1 MKIHFSIVPLIVLVA
16 FLFIN
21 PLNTKAQLP
30 GLGISFQA
38 IARDKMDNPAK
49 DRKIYVQTSIL
60 QNTNSTNSIYTEIHQ
75 STTDVSGIFH
85 ISIGQGNRISGTAN
99 NLLSIPWYNGPLV
112 LNLKI
117 AIEPLTPLSNWDYT
131 KEWIDLGTSPFGTV
145 PYALYAGNSTNND
158 QKLNISDTAS
168 MLSPYAKSIL
178 SFKNVDTSSLS
189 TRINSKLNMND
200 TSILLSPYS
209 KQLQVNNALALKLN
223 IADTALMMSSRITRD
238 TVSLSNRIDSRLL
251 ISDTSN
257 LLSPYT
263 KQTQINQLLALKLNI
278 VDTALMMSSRIAR
291 DTISLSN
298 RINTKLNFSD
308 TAYMLRN
315 YALSSNL
322 SPLAYTANYNDL
334 LNKPAVIANIVNTVN
349 GLTGDVLINKNTIGI
364 ANVDNTTDAN
374 KPISILTNTALNNK
388 VDKTAI
394 NAANGIPSLDANTK
408 IPSYLLPAISFTSV
422 TIANSSAQMQSIGAT
437 ALKGTVAVRTD
448 ISRTYVL
455 SVDNSSNVNDWVEI
469 LNPGA
474 PVQSVN
480 GKLANIN
487 LTTSDI
493 SEGTNEYF
501 TQSKARLSL
510 SANGPINYNAVS
522 GLLSADTSTSNYS
535 LVTRYTL
542 QEQNNTTN
550 ANLNSKVNLS
560 DTSNMLYP
568 YVRNASNTAVL
579 LTKVNVAD
587 TAIMLSNRITR
598 DTIALSNRINDKLN
612 LADTASMLLNYKN
625 NLVSLTTNKLNIS
638 DTALMLASRIQRDTL
653 SLSNRI
659 NLKETTANK
668 STDINL
674 DAASIVKFP
683 TTGAVKRYVDSVAII
698 LNTNIVASNNAI
710 VLPDASASTKG
721 IVQLAG
727 DLSGNATTPIIANNA
742 INTVKIIDGAI
753 TTAKVFDAAITD
765 SKIASEI
772 NPSKVGLGNVD
783 NTSDLNKPISTLT
796 QNALNAKL
804 NTSDTATMLG
814 NYLTNMHTTKNAL
827 DTKLNK
833 NDTAAMLGNYLTNM
847 HTAKNALDTK
857 LNKTDTATMLSNYLT
872 NMHTTK
878 NALDTKLNKTDTA
891 TMLNNYLTNMH
902 TTKNALDTK
911 LNKNDTAAML
921 SNYLTNMHTTKNVLD
936 TKELTANKSND
947 ATLGGG
953 SPSATLYPTQSAVKQ
968 YITNNAGSGSISATS
983 ITGVVPIANGGS
995 GQTTANAA
1003 FNAFAPSQT
1012 SNSGK
1017 YLTTDGTN
1025 ASWASVTTPW
1035 GILGNTG
1042 MVDGTNF
1049 IGTTDAQP
1057 LNFKVNNTNAG
1068 RIDVSDV
1075 IGQTSFGYGAAPSTA
1090 KNLNSLNGLKNT
1102 AIGYQSLNR
1111 TYNGKENTAIGYQAL
1126 VNETSGSGSIAIGH
1140 QAMTNQNNN
1149 NPYGSI
1155 QSYNLGI
1162 GYQVMQGSTTMAN
1175 NTGTYNI
1182 AMGYQTF
1189 FKNAGGNYN
1198 VAVGTQALY
1207 FNASGNYNAAF
1218 GSNALISNIAGH
1230 YNAAFG
1236 TNSLRSNTGTGN
1248 TAIGY
1253 QAGYTTTSGTYN
1265 TFVGYGADANGAYT
1279 NATAIG
1285 NGAAVIANNTI
1296 VLGNSA
1302 IVSLTTA
1309 GAMVTTNATASTSS
1323 STGALVVAGGAGIGG
1338 NVNIAGTTT
1347 ILGTTTL
1354 NSIAYGTTPSANDN
1368 STKIAT
1374 TAYVVNA
1381 IAGISTSTSGT
1392 SGWALTGNS
1401 GMVDGTNFI
1410 GTTDAQPLNFV
1421 ANNINAGRIDVV
1433 ALSGQTSIGYGA
1445 AATTLKNTSNLY
1457 GTKNTAIGFQ
1467 TLTNTVYGKENTAL
1481 GYQALYHNNTA
1492 SGSTAI
1498 GYQAMFNAYNLNTAS
1513 QYNTYNTAVGY
1524 QALLGSSTQANNNG
1538 RSNTALGHQ
1547 TLRSNSSGSNNSAL
1561 GYLALYMNST
1571 GQGNTGLGYNS
1582 LYGNTT
1588 GQYNTAVGYGLVNN
1602 DIGSYNTAIGYNTLS
1617 SNASGNY
1624 NTGIGYNTEISGNVS
1639 NSTVIGNGATTAVAN
1654 TIQLGNGSVTNVNTS
1669 GSITAGEDVSLKHVK
1684 GTTAKPTVTF
1694 YGVNVGVTDL
1704 VISGTDLGGF
1714 IQFTTRAS
1722 TSKDIG
1728 IFSINFAKVYTTSP
1742 FVVLTAA
1749 NAAASTLPVYV
1760 NANSSFFYVFPSTV
1774 TPTPNTMYSWYY
1786 MVVQ

>member
-1 MKIHFSIVPLIVLVA
+1 MKIQFSIVPLIALVA

-38 IARDKMDNPAK
+38 IARDKMENPAK

-60 QNTNSTNSIYTEIHQ
+60 QNANAANAFYTEIHQ
-75 STTDVSGIFH
+75 STTDVSGVFT
-85 ISIGQGNRISGTAN
+85 ISIGQGNRISGTAT
-99 NLLSIPWYNGPLV
+99 NLLSIPWYSGPLV

-117 AIEPLTPLSNWDYT
+117 AIEPLTPLSSWDYT

-145 PYALYAGNSTNND
+145 PYALYAGNSTSND
-158 QKLNISDTAS
+158 QKLSISDTAS
-168 MLSPYAKSIL
+168 MLAPYAKSIFSIKTL
-178 SFKNVDTSSLS
+178 DTSFLS
-189 TRINSKLNMND
+189 NRINSKL
-200 TSILLSPYS
+200 
-209 KQLQVNNALALKLN
+209 
-223 IADTALMMSSRITRD
+223 SS
-238 TVSLSNRIDSRLL
+238 
-251 ISDTSN
+251 SDTSN
-257 LLSPYT
+257 LLSPYS
-263 KQTQINQLLALKLNI
+263 KQTQVNDLLALKLNI
-278 VDTALMMSSRIAR
+278 TDTAAMLGNRIAR
-291 DTISLSN
+291 DTQFLSNRIQLKINTADSIYGYVTPTKLKESTLDTSFLSN
-298 RINTKLNFSD
+298 RINSKMSLSD

-315 YALSSNL
+315 YALSNNL

-334 LNKPAVIANIVNTVN
+334 INKPAVIANLVNTVN

-364 ANVDNTTDAN
+364 ANVENTADAN
-374 KPISILTNTALNNK
+374 KPISILTNAALNNK
-388 VDKTAI
+388 VDKAAI

-422 TIANSSAQMQSIGAT
+422 TIANSSAQMQSIGTT

-480 GKLANIN
+480 GKLANVS

-493 SEGTNEYF
+493 TEGSNEYY

-522 GLLSADTSTSNYS
+522 GLFSADTSTSSYS
-535 LVTRYTL
+535 LATRYAL
-542 QEQNNTTN
+542 QQQNNSTN

-568 YVRNASNTAVL
+568 YVRNVSNTAVL
-579 LTKVNVAD
+579 LNKVNVG
-587 TAIMLSNRITR
+587 
-598 DTIALSNRINDKLN
+598 
-612 LADTASMLLNYKN
+612 DTASMLAN
-625 NLVSLTTNKLNIS
+625 
-638 DTALMLASRIQRDTL
+638 RIQRDTI

-659 NLKETTANK
+659 NLKEPTANK

-683 TTGAVKRYVDSVAII
+683 TTNAVKRYVDSVAIV
-698 LNTNIVASNNAI
+698 LNSNIVASNSAI
-710 VLPDASASTKG
+710 VLPDASTSTKG
-721 IVQLAG
+721 IIQLVG
-727 DLSGNATTPIIANNA
+727 DLSGTATAPIIANNA
-742 INTVKIIDGAI
+742 INTAKIMDGAI
-753 TTAKVFDAAITD
+753 TNAKLLDAAITD
-765 SKIASEI
+765 SKIATGISA
-772 NPSKVGLGNVD
+772 SKVGLSNVN

-796 QNALNAKL
+796 QNALN
-804 NTSDTATMLG
+804 
-814 NYLTNMHTTKNAL
+814 
-827 DTKLNK
+827 TKLN
-833 NDTAAMLGNYLTNM
+833 
-847 HTAKNALDTK
+847 
-857 LNKTDTATMLSNYLT
+857 S
-872 NMHTTK
+872 
-878 NALDTKLNKTDTA
+878 
-891 TMLNNYLTNMH
+891 
-902 TTKNALDTK
+902 
-911 LNKNDTAAML
+911 NDTAAML
-921 SNYLTNMHTTKNVLD
+921 SNYLTRIQTLGTNKLNISDTAAMLSAYLTSNQNLNAIKLNKTDTAAMLSNYLTSIHNLTSTKLNKSD
-936 TKELTANKSND
+936 TAAMLSNYLTALNSKERISNKSND
-947 ATLGGG
+947 ATLGGV
-953 SPSATLYPTQSAVKQ
+953 SPSTTLYPTQAAVKQ
-968 YITNNAGSGSISATS
+968 YLTNNAGSGTMSASSIV
-983 ITGVVPIANGGS
+983 GVVSIANGGS
-995 GQTTANAA
+995 GQTAANDA

-1035 GILGNTG
+1035 GILGNIG

-1049 IGTTDAQP
+1049 IGNKDAQP
-1057 LNFKVNNTNAG
+1057 LNFRVNNISAG
-1068 RIDVSDV
+1068 RVDASDV
-1075 IGQTSFGYGAAPSTA
+1075 IGQTSLGYGAASNTV
-1090 KNLNSLNGLKNT
+1090 KDLNLLYGLKNT

-1111 TYNGKENTAIGYQAL
+1111 TYFGKENTAIGYQAL

-1140 QAMTNQNNN
+1140 QAMTNQNNS
-1149 NPYGSI
+1149 NPYGYV

-1198 VAVGTQALY
+1198 VAVGTQALF
-1207 FNASGNYNAAF
+1207 FNASGNYNAAY

-1236 TNSLRSNTGTGN
+1236 TNSLKSNTGTGN

-1253 QAGYTTTSGTYN
+1253 QAGYTPTSGSYN

-1302 IVSLTTA
+1302 IVSLSTA
-1309 GAMVTTNATASTSS
+1309 GAMITTNTTASTSS

-1338 NVNIAGTTT
+1338 NVNIAGTAT
-1347 ILGTTTL
+1347 ISGTTTL

-1410 GTTDAQPLNFV
+1410 GTTDAVPFNIV
-1421 ANNINAGRIDVV
+1421 ANNVNSGRIDVV
-1433 ALSGQTSIGYGA
+1433 AISGQTSLGYGA
-1445 AATTLKNTSNLY
+1445 GANTLKNISNSN
-1457 GTKNTAIGFQ
+1457 GTKNTAIGYQ
-1467 TLTNTVYGKENTAL
+1467 SLYNTNYGKENTAV
-1481 GYQALYHNNTA
+1481 GYQALLNNYSA
-1492 SGSTAI
+1492 SRSTAI
-1498 GYQAMFNAYNLNTAS
+1498 GYQAMFNVNNINTAS
-1513 QYNTYNTAVGY
+1513 AYTTNNTAVGY
-1524 QALLGSSTQANNNG
+1524 QALLGSATPANNNG
-1538 RSNTALGHQ
+1538 ISNTAVGHQ
-1547 TLRSNSSGSNNSAL
+1547 TMRSNSSGANNTAL
-1561 GYLALYMNST
+1561 GYI
-1571 GQGNTGLGYNS
+1571 S
-1582 LYGNTT
+1582 LYTNTT
-1588 GQYNTAVGYGLVNN
+1588 GNDNTSIGYNALSSIST
-1602 DIGSYNTAIGYNTLS
+1602 GSSNTAIG
-1617 SNASGNY
+1617 SNADV
-1624 NTGIGYNTEISGNVS
+1624 TGNVS

-1669 GSITAGEDVSLKHVK
+1669 GSITAGEDVSLKHLK
-1684 GTTAKPTVTF
+1684 GSSALPTVTF
-1694 YGVNVGVTDL
+1694 YGVNAGVTDL
-1704 VISGTDLGGF
+1704 VILGTDLGGF
-1714 IQFTTRAS
+1714 IQFTTRSS
-1722 TSKDIG
+1722 TSKDYG
-1728 IFSINFAKVYTTSP
+1728 IFSINFAKPYPTKP
-1742 FVVLTAA
+1742 FVVLTAT
-1749 NAAASTLPVYV
+1749 NAAASALPVYV
-1760 NANSSFFYVFPSTV
+1760 NSSTGFFYVYPSTIA
-1774 TPTPNTMYSWYY
+1774 PTGNTMYIWNY

>member
-1 MKIHFSIVPLIVLVA
+1 MKINFSVLPLTLLVA
-16 FLFIN
+16 FLFIK
-21 PLNTKAQLP
+21 PIKTTAQLP
-30 GLGISFQA
+30 GLGINFQA
-38 IARDKMDNPAK
+38 VARDKMENPAK
-49 DRKIYVQTSIL
+49 DRKIYVQTSIV
-60 QNTNSTNSIYTEIHQ
+60 QNGSSTGTIFTEIHY
-75 STTDVSGIFH
+75 SKTDMAGVFN
-85 ISIGQGNRISGTAN
+85 ISIGQGNRISGSASD
-99 NLLSIPWYNGPLV
+99 LLSIPWNNGPLL

-145 PYALYAGNSTNND
+145 PYALYSGNTGANNN
-158 QKLNISDTAS
+158 KLNISDTAS

-178 SFKNVDTSSLS
+178 SLKTVDTSSLS
-189 TRINSKLNMND
+189 NRINSKLNMSD

-223 IADTALMMSSRITRD
+223 IADTALMMSSRIARD
-238 TVSLSNRIDSRLL
+238 TISLSNRIDSRLL

-278 VDTALMMSSRIAR
+278 TDTALMMSSRIAR

-298 RINTKLNFSD
+298 RINTKLNFND

-315 YALSSNL
+315 YAISSNL

-455 SVDNSSNVNDWVEI
+455 SVDNSSNINDWVEI

-480 GKLANIN
+480 GKLANVS
-487 LTTSDI
+487 LTTSDVA
-493 SEGTNEYF
+493 EGTNEYF

-535 LVTRYTL
+535 LVTRSAL

-579 LTKVNVAD
+579 FTKINVAD
-587 TAIMLSNRITR
+587 TAIMLSNRIAR

-625 NLVSLTTNKLNIS
+625 NLVSLTSNKLNIS

-698 LNTNIVASNNAI
+698 LNSNIVASNNAI

-753 TTAKVFDAAITD
+753 TTAKVMDAAITD
-765 SKIASEI
+765 SKMATGISA
-772 NPSKVGLGNVD
+772 SKVGLGNVN

-796 QNALNAKL
+796 QNALNVKI
-804 NTSDTATMLG
+804 NSSDTTTMLS
-814 NYLTNMHTTKNAL
+814 NYLTNIHTTKNAL

-833 NDTAAMLGNYLTNM
+833 NDTAV
-847 HTAKNALDTK
+847 
-857 LNKTDTATMLSNYLT
+857 MLSNYLT
-872 NMHTTK
+872 NMHTTN
-878 NALDTKLNKTDTA
+878 NALANKFNASDSSIMLANYKNYQITLNNTKLNKT
-891 TMLNNYLTNMH
+891 
-902 TTKNALDTK
+902 
-911 LNKNDTAAML
+911 DTAAML
-921 SNYLTNMHTTKNVLD
+921 SNYLTSINNLGSIKLNSSDTAAMLSTYLTNIHNLTTTKLNKTD
-936 TKELTANKSND
+936 TAAMLSAYLTSLNNKEIAANKSND
-947 ATLGGG
+947 ATLGGN
-953 SPSATLYPTQSAVKQ
+953 SPSVTLYPTQSAVKQ
-968 YITNNAGSGSISATS
+968 YITNNAGAGTASA
-983 ITGVVPIANGGS
+983 
-995 GQTTANAA
+995 
-1003 FNAFAPSQT
+1003 
-1012 SNSGK
+1012 
-1017 YLTTDGTN
+1017 
-1025 ASWASVTTPW
+1025 TTPW
-1035 GILGNTG
+1035 
-1042 MVDGTNF
+1042 
-1049 IGTTDAQP
+1049 
-1057 LNFKVNNTNAG
+1057 
-1068 RIDVSDV
+1068 
-1075 IGQTSFGYGAAPSTA
+1075 
-1090 KNLNSLNGLKNT
+1090 
-1102 AIGYQSLNR
+1102 
-1111 TYNGKENTAIGYQAL
+1111 
-1126 VNETSGSGSIAIGH
+1126 SII
-1140 QAMTNQNNN
+1140 
-1149 NPYGSI
+1149 
-1155 QSYNLGI
+1155 
-1162 GYQVMQGSTTMAN
+1162 
-1175 NTGTYNI
+1175 
-1182 AMGYQTF
+1182 
-1189 FKNAGGNYN
+1189 
-1198 VAVGTQALY
+1198 
-1207 FNASGNYNAAF
+1207 
-1218 GSNALISNIAGH
+1218 
-1230 YNAAFG
+1230 
-1236 TNSLRSNTGTGN
+1236 
-1248 TAIGY
+1248 
-1253 QAGYTTTSGTYN
+1253 
-1265 TFVGYGADANGAYT
+1265 
-1279 NATAIG
+1279 
-1285 NGAAVIANNTI
+1285 
-1296 VLGNSA
+1296 
-1302 IVSLTTA
+1302 
-1309 GAMVTTNATASTSS
+1309 
-1323 STGALVVAGGAGIGG
+1323 
-1338 NVNIAGTTT
+1338 
-1347 ILGTTTL
+1347 
-1354 NSIAYGTTPSANDN
+1354 
-1368 STKIAT
+1368 
-1374 TAYVVNA
+1374 
-1381 IAGISTSTSGT
+1381 
-1392 SGWALTGNS
+1392 GNS

-1498 GYQAMFNAYNLNTAS
+1498 GYQAMFNAYNLNTAT

-1694 YGVNVGVTDL
+1694 YGVNIGVTDL
-1704 VISGTDLGGF
+1704 IISGTDLGGF

-1722 TSKDIG
+1722 TSKDIA
-1728 IFSINFAKVYTTSP
+1728 IFSINFAKVYTTAP

-1760 NANSSFFYVFPSTV
+1760 NGNSSFFYVFPSTV
-1774 TPTPNTMYSWYY
+1774 TPAPNTTYSWNY